1 MLILDYSSEYG
12 LELVQ
17 MWRDSFEQAVG
28 VIDPHSLEDQ
38 LRALEEKIVPEN
50 RVRVVLEQGTG
61 KVIGFLASTSQ
72 TISQLYIH
80 LDYQNKGIGSLLV
93 NVAKEDSTGSLRLF
107 TFECN
112 KRAQRFYERH
122 GFKVVGRG
130 FEPTWQLNDV
140 EYEWRAASP

>member
-12 LELVQ
+12 PELVQ

-28 VIDPHSLEDQ
+28 VIDHHSLEDQ
-38 LRALEEKIVPEN
+38 LRALEEKILPEN
-50 RVRVVLEQGTG
+50 RVRVVIEEHTG
-61 KVIGFLASTSQ
+61 KVIGFLASNSQ

-80 LDYQNKGIGSLLV
+80 VDYKNQGIGSRLV
-93 NVAKEDSTGSLRLF
+93 NIAKDDSNGSLRLF

-122 GFKVVGRG
+122 GFRVVGRG

-140 EYEWRAASP
+140 EYEWVASSP